1 MTITEKAAYVKGL
14 AEGLKIADDDN
25 GKILK
30 AIIDL
35 LEDICDDVTCNGD
48 DIAEICDQLDEVD
61 EDLANLEDYVYD
73 EDGCGCGCGCDCDCD
88 CDCGCQDDDD
98 DLFEVECPK
107 CHDKIY
113 LDYEMLEEGG
123 IECPNCG
130 ETLEFDIPECDCEE
144 CKDSTEE

>member
-35 LEDICDDVTCNGD
+35 LEDICDEVTCNGD
-48 DIAEICDQLDEVD
+48 DIAEISDQLDEVD

-73 EDGCGCGCGCDCDCD
+73 ECDCDDCDCD
-88 CDCGCQDDDD
+88 CDCEDDD

-107 CHDKIY
+107 CHDTIY

-144 CKDSTEE
+144 CHDSTEE

>member
-14 AEGLKIADDDN
+14 AEGIKLTDDDN
-25 GKILK
+25 GKLLK

-35 LEDICDDVTCNGD
+35 LEDICDEVTCNGD
-48 DIAEICDQLDEVD
+48 DIAEISDQLDEVD

-73 EDGCGCGCGCDCDCD
+73 ECDCDDCDCD
-88 CDCGCQDDDD
+88 CDDDD

-107 CHDKIY
+107 CHDTIY

-130 ETLEFDIPECDCEE
+130 EALEFDIPECDCDE
-144 CKDSTEE
+144 CQESTEE